1 MTTGSVHVTLN
12 EESAN
17 VEGVAAL
24 VKAFLNSEEEY
35 SICDVNGFTISD
47 CPGTRG
53 KLSDSLSIILLN
65 FLVRYNKPNDS

>member
-1 MTTGSVHVTLN
+1 MTTGSVHVMMN

-17 VEGVAAL
+17 VEGVATL
-24 VKAFLNSEEEY
+24 VKTFLNSEDEF

-53 KLSDSLSIILLN
+53 KLSDLLSII
-65 FLVRYNKPNDS
+65 